1 MGWHDRG
8 VPPRRRTDP
17 AEGHAALLR
26 WCADPATAERAT
38 VATAVRHT
46 LELLA
51 EQRPGH
57 AVEVRVPPY
66 GVVQCGPG
74 PRHTRGTPPTVVET
88 DPGTWLALA
97 VGTLAWEQALTDA
110 RVSASGLRADLSG
123 WLPVVPP
130 ATSAAGP
137 GSVTV

>member
-1 MGWHDRG
+1 MW
-8 VPPRRRTDP
+8 
-17 AEGHAALLR
+17 R
-26 WCADPATAERAT
+26 WYADPAAADRTT

-88 DPGTWLALA
+88 DPGTWLSLA
-97 VGTLAWEQALTDA
+97 VGTLSWPEAHAAA
-110 RVSASGLRADLSG
+110 RVAASGLRADLSG
-123 WLPVVPP
+123 WLPVVPGLDGP
-130 ATSAAGP
+130 GAA

>member
-1 MGWHDRG
+1 M
-8 VPPRRRTDP
+8 PPRRRTDP
-17 AEGHAALLR
+17 VEGQSALLR
-26 WCADPATAERAT
+26 WYADPATVDRTT

-51 EQRPGH
+51 EQVPGH

-66 GVVQCGPG
+66 GVVQCGRG

-97 VGTLAWEQALTDA
+97 VGTLAWADAHESA
-110 RVSASGLRADLSG
+110 RVAASGLRADLSG
-123 WLPVVPP
+123 WLPVVP
-130 ATSAAGP
+130 GI
-137 GSVTV
+137 GG